1 MRKQT
6 YQMRELLTQFE
17 DLPESDLVT
26 REIGAKA
33 YEVLKRVILKTAPE
47 TLLLLDF
54 TDILVMDSSFAG
66 PSLLQLMKELIKGE
80 YGDKYIALI
89 KATRSTEENV
99 DLTIRG
105 YGLKMAIPNIGEKEE
120 VILLGELEPNLSR
133 TFNAFCERESL
144 TAREL
149 ADREHIGIN
158 AASNRLKR
166 LYDLR
171 LITRKEEISSE
182 GRQHI
187 YQSLLA

>member
-54 TDILVMDSSFAG
+54 TDILVMDSSFTG

-133 TFNAFCERESL
+133 TFNAFGERESL

>member
-1 MRKQT
+1 MRKHT
-6 YQMRELLTQFE
+6 YLMRELLDHFE

-33 YEVLKRVILKTAPE
+33 YELIKQAILKMAPE
-47 TLLLLDF
+47 TMLLLDF
-54 TDILVMDSSFAG
+54 TDVLVMDSSFAG

-80 YGDKYIALI
+80 YGDKYIALTR
-89 KATRSTEENV
+89 ATRSTEENV

-105 YGLKMAIPNIGEKEE
+105 YGLKLAIPLINGKED
-120 VILLGELEPNLSR
+120 VKLLGEIEPNLSR
-133 TFNAFCERESL
+133 TFNIFEGRKSL

-149 ADREHIGIN
+149 ADLESIGIN

-171 LITRKEEISSE
+171 LITRREEISSE

-187 YQSLLA
+187 YQPLLA